1 MADGSFIL
9 RGQEWSFTLL
19 NSEGYD
25 GEEWD
30 AGDVEDHIDQA
41 DRVFY
46 SVEDAGGETFY
57 RWLGG
62 PFESI
67 ADLESAIIDDTEV
80 YE

>member
-1 MADGSFIL
+1 MSDGSFIL

-19 NSEGYD
+19 SAEGYD
-25 GEEWD
+25 GQEWTG
-30 AGDVEDHIDQA
+30 GDIEDNIDHA

-46 SVEDAGGETFY
+46 SVEDAGGEAYY

-62 PFESI
+62 PFESLY
-67 ADLESAIIDDTEV
+67 DLESAIEDDVEA